1 MSKIQSLLDSYA
13 SYVSFPWQGGLSS
26 QERVWFCRYD
36 PPDERRLRARLG
48 AFELATREANRKWL
62 PLDITYSFET
72 WLANH
77 EYREQFFYN
86 PKGANPALDLFQ
98 QDLTSGLQQDL
109 AAGDETTVAALI
121 GAGALFGLIRVSRL
135 IELIAPSVRGRLLVF
150 FPGTRRG
157 SVYRLLDARDGWNY
171 LAVPIEAEERT
182 E

>member
-48 AFELATREANRKWL
+48 AIELATREANRKWL

-77 EYREQFFYN
+77 EYREQFFTI

-98 QDLTSGLQQDL
+98 QDLTSELQQDL
-109 AAGDETTVAALI
+109 AAGDETTVAVSSVPAPCS
-121 GAGALFGLIRVSRL
+121 LIRVSRL

-150 FPGTRRG
+150 SP
-157 SVYRLLDARDGWNY
+157 VHA
-171 LAVPIEAEERT
+171 AVQST
-182 E
+182 VC